1 MTAIQDGPLTLGT
14 AQVLT
19 LQHRQTE
26 AQLDQRVLRNAFG
39 SFPSGVVGVCAM
51 TDDGPVGM
59 AASSFVPVSIDPPLV
74 AFCVQWTS
82 STWPVLEK
90 LPGLGISVLG
100 AAHDLAARQLASKTE
115 SRFAGLDYQT
125 TESGALL
132 IEGAGAWLDCSIH
145 DVVPAGDHGI
155 VLLAVDGLTINPG
168 VEPLVFHASA
178 FRQLQVLVAS

>member
-1 MTAIQDGPLTLGT
+1 MTAVQESPTT
-14 AQVLT
+14 PHLT
-19 LQHRQTE
+19 LQHARAE
-26 AQLDQRVLRNAFG
+26 LDQGVLRSAFG

-59 AASSFVPVSIDPPLV
+59 AASSFVPVSIQPPIV

-90 LPGLGISVLG
+90 AGTLGISVLG
-100 AAHDLAARQLASKTE
+100 ASHDLAARQLASKTG
-115 SRFAGLDYQT
+115 SRFAGLGLHT
-125 TESGALL
+125 TASGAVLL
-132 IEGAGAWLDCSIH
+132 DGAGAWLECTVR

-155 VLLAVDGLTINPG
+155 VLLGVEALTTTPG

-178 FRQLQVLVAS
+178 FRQLQQLVAS